1 MDIEVGHVP
10 VAPSPPRRRGVV
22 VGLVAAVGVVVIG
35 LIVWFFV
42 VPRTGD
48 NAPTFGPGGGA
59 PSIGAGTPGPR
70 PLVDIVQEPAWTH
83 VADTSV
89 SGLTVIVDPQAGDIA
104 IVVGDEQSKD
114 APAVCHIEAV
124 DLATGAVL
132 WDVHQEDAAWRCS
145 GAQFHGSSGYLVI
158 ATDPIDSTPA
168 TIESIDARTGM
179 ARGTVSLPAGETLL
193 GLGGGMAFTHSESDD
208 ETCVRDLADPS
219 ACRWRTGGR
228 VVSLTSATSFSD
240 PTFGGGRWVNTDAGV
255 LDVRTGKPAGFGAD
269 GTYYDGPDSDHIV
282 RVDRD
287 ARTVQPWDTTHDRP
301 LNLAVHIGGVP
312 PDGGGYIIDPAA
324 SRLVVPAADF
334 GAAGSIVTSYDWGA
348 GEQRW
353 QTTVHSTSLTV
364 GGVACAGTVLVRD
377 GSTSSYVVAPTTAL
391 SASDGRPLWNDQV
404 LLVGSGQRVVYL
416 GGSGGSPVLDAY
428 DAASADF
435 AHLWSLDWPA
445 ALFNIVTAAGHVVAI
460 SMPPPMDSPAP
471 GDTNHLWVLSGA

>member
-10 VAPSPPRRRGVV
+10 VAPSPPPRRRGVV
-22 VGLVAAVGVVVIG
+22 VALVAAVGLVVIG

-48 NAPTFGPGGGA
+48 NAG
-59 PSIGAGTPGPR
+59 SPGPR
-70 PLVDIVQEPAWTH
+70 PVPDILAQPRWSDAIDVP
-83 VADTSV
+83 
-89 SGLTVIVDPQAGDIA
+89 GLLQVRGVVDPEAGDIA
-104 IVVGDEQSKD
+104 IVWGLSSEEPTSPD
-114 APAVCHIEAV
+114 ASGTYGFQAVN
-124 DLATGAVL
+124 LATGAHL
-132 WDVHQEDAAWRCS
+132 WSVVRDATVGDQAPQPVGS
-145 GAQFHGSSGYLVI
+145 GGYLVI
-158 ATDPIDSTPA
+158 PVTNVVPGTQAWTTRF
-168 TIESIDARTGM
+168 ESIEARTGKSQ
-179 ARGTVSLPAGETLL
+179 GTVTLAEQEYL
-193 GLGGGMAFTHSESDD
+193 YVDAGMALTSGDAG
-208 ETCVRDLADPS
+208 TCARDLANPS
-219 ACRWRTGGR
+219 ACRWKTTGAVTGLIGLSP
-228 VVSLTSATSFSD
+228 V
-240 PTFGGGRWVNTDAGV
+240 FGGGRWVNTDAGV

-269 GTYYDGPDSDHIV
+269 GTYYDGPDPEHIV